1 MKKLMIAA
9 AIVCAAAMSHAAVIS
24 WGTSCMCDGAG
35 TTLADSQIGSPVVSG
50 WLFTGLSSTDY
61 ALLTSAETIWS
72 GFDASSNKLT
82 IKGVDPETGAYT
94 HTYSAT
100 FAGVQ
105 SENGYLTF
113 GEQQGFN
120 KDDHVYA
127 ALVLTTKYEGKDL
140 YSANAVDGVVAQGGL
155 DAMMAGVAWG
165 TLDEGMPTGAATS
178 WQSVPEPTSGL
189 LLLLG
194 VAGLALRRRRA

>member
-1 MKKLMIAA
+1 MKKLMIVA
-9 AIVCAAAMSHAAVIS
+9 AIVCAAAVSQAASIF
-24 WGTSCMCDGAG
+24 WGSTCMCDGKG
-35 TTLADSQIGSPVVSG
+35 TTLLDSENATMVNG
-50 WLFTGLSSTDY
+50 WVFSGLSATDY

-100 FAGVQ
+100 FTG
-105 SENGYLTF
+105 STDEGYLSF
-113 GEQQGFN
+113 GSEQGYN
-120 KDDHVYA
+120 KGDQVYA
-127 ALVLTTKYEGKDL
+127 ALVFTTTDATGNLL
-140 YSANAVDGVVAQGGL
+140 YSANTVAGEVGQSGL
-155 DAMMAGVAWG
+155 DATMAGVAWG
-165 TLDEGMPTGAATS
+165 TINESQGDGALTT

>member
-9 AIVCAAAMSHAAVIS
+9 AIVCAAAMSQAASIS
-24 WGTSCMCDGAG
+24 WGSACTCDGN
-35 TTLADSQIGSPVVSG
+35 GSELMNSEGATMVKG
-50 WLFTGLSSTDY
+50 WVFSGLSATDY

-100 FAGVQ
+100 LTGSTDEGFLDF
-105 SENGYLTF
+105 GYED
-113 GEQQGFN
+113 GYN
-120 KDDHVYA
+120 KGDQVYA
-127 ALVLTTKYEGKDL
+127 ALVFTTTDANGKDL
-140 YSANAVDGVVAQGGL
+140 YSANTVAGEVGQSGL
-155 DAMMAGVAWG
+155 DATMAGVAWG
-165 TLDEGMPTGAATS
+165 TLTDSMGDGAATT